1 MYWFSELKRQ
11 LGLSYYYNIGGIIF
25 LWSDLFQARK
35 TGQWNMS
42 LNYNILF
49 NVSISFV
56 LCKCFKLLGPKRLF
70 SE

>member
-25 LWSDLFQARK
+25 LWSDLFQARN

-42 LNYNILF
+42 LNYNVLF
-49 NVSISFV
+49 NFRQV
-56 LCKCFKLLGPKRLF
+56 LSYANVLNY
-70 SE
+70 